1 MAVMK
6 KASMQQDG
14 EIMINKLLRRK
25 SRKQLLKENKEL
37 RIEIKK
43 LEGIIYRDAVV
54 PEQLTTDVLK
64 EHFSGTLLGKW

>member
-1 MAVMK
+1 MK

-37 RIEIKK
+37 RIEIKR
-43 LEGIIYRDAVV
+43 LEGIIYQNAVV
-54 PEQLTTDVLK
+54 TEQIKTDILK
-64 EHFSGTLLGKW
+64 EHFPGTLLGKW